1 MKKAAF
7 HNLGCKVNTY
17 ELDVME
23 QILKNHGYEIVPFEE
38 AADVYV
44 INTCSVTNIADRK
57 SRQMIHRA
65 KKNNPEAVVVAV
77 GCYVQ
82 TAGEDA
88 LADECADLCIGNNKK
103 GEIGELLEK
112 FLADRENE
120 NYAVPDISAEKEYE
134 ELFLTETADHV
145 RAYIKIQDGCNQFC
159 SYCIIP
165 HARGRVR
172 SRRAENIIKEIREL
186 AEKGYREFV
195 LTGIHISSYGTDFVY
210 RETKA
215 NLFHEESL
223 LCLIGKIAEIP
234 GVDRIR
240 LGSLEPRIISEE
252 FAERLSKIRK
262 LCPHF
267 HLSLQSGCDETL
279 KRMNRKYTTE
289 EFLEKVELLRK
300 SFVHP
305 AITTD
310 VICGFP
316 GEDEAEF
323 EQTKAFL
330 EKVRF
335 FEMHIFK
342 YSKRKNT
349 PAAVMPGQLTEA
361 EKGIR
366 SDELLEMERR
376 HSNEFRS
383 FYLGKDVPVL
393 MEEKKRINGEEYFVG
408 HTPEYVKVAVRGEE
422 DWQNRIVNVRCE
434 KLLGKDYVLG
444 TKV

>member
-23 QILKNHGYEIVPFEE
+23 QILKNHCYEIVPFEE

-172 SRRAENIIKEIREL
+172 SRRAENIIKEIGEL

-223 LCLIGKIAEIP
+223 LCLIEKIAEIP

-361 EKGIR
+361 EKEIR
-366 SDELLEMERR
+366 SDELLEMEMR

>member
-1 MKKAAF
+1 MKKLLAF
-7 HNLGCKVNTY
+7 VLIFMLIFSGCGAEKIGTDY
-17 ELDVME
+17 DFSKVME
-23 QILKNHGYEIVPFEE
+23 ETM
-38 AADVYV
+38 A
-44 INTCSVTNIADRK
+44 NIIENAPDPGH
-57 SRQMIHRA
+57 SSI
-65 KKNNPEAVVVAV
+65 
-77 GCYVQ
+77 
-82 TAGEDA
+82 AGEWSVMVAKRCGAEVPEGWYETYYKNLCATLEENSGILTNTKHSNYSRAA
-88 LADECADLCIGNNKK
+88 LTVTAIGKDPTNVEGYN
-103 GEIGELLEK
+103 
-112 FLADRENE
+112 
-120 NYAVPDISAEKEYE
+120 
-134 ELFLTETADHV
+134 LFEHHSD
-145 RAYIKIQDGCNQFC
+145 F
-159 SYCIIP
+159 
-165 HARGRVR
+165 
-172 SRRAENIIKEIREL
+172 
-186 AEKGYREFV
+186 EFV
-195 LTGIHISSYGTDFVY
+195 SKQGLPGSIFSLISLDSAGY
-210 RETKA
+210 
-215 NLFHEESL
+215 
-223 LCLIGKIAEIP
+223 EIP